1 MAAGVVAGIW
11 RYPVKSMQGER
22 IDADEL
28 TAMGLANDRSWGV
41 VVDGNV
47 LSAKREPMLLQGAA
61 VLRDGQPVITLPDGS
76 ELVGTGE
83 KTDAALSGWL
93 GRQVR
98 LAAAVHQWSPPPKA
112 RYDRPSRGSK
122 CSSGSVRRR
131 RR

>member
-1 MAAGVVAGIW
+1 
-11 RYPVKSMQGER
+11 MQGER

-28 TAMGLANDRSWGV
+28 TAMGLANDRAWGV

-98 LAAAVHQWSPPPKA
+98 RSEERRVGKAAGAEVRAVRA
-112 RYDRPSRGSK
+112 T
-122 CSSGSVRRR
+122 
-131 RR
+131 